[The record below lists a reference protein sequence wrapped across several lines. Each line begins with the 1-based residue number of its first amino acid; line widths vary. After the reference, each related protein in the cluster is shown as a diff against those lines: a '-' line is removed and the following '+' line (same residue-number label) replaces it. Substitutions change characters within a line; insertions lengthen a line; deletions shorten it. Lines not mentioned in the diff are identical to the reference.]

1 MSLDASILKECTFQ
15 TARAGGKGGQNVNKV
30 ETKVILT
37 WDFNQSNCISE
48 DQKDLIRLN
57 AKSYLT
63 KSGIKISD
71 DSSRSQLG
79 NKEVCIKRLA
89 DLLNI
94 WLKPVVKRRKTK
106 VPRSVIR
113 KRLNDKKRKAD
124 IKKLRGKPERD

>member
-1 MSLDASILKECTFQ
+1 MSLDAGILKECTFQ

-37 WDFNQSNCISE
+37 WPFENSLIISE
-48 DQKDLIRLN
+48 EQKELVRLN

-71 DSSRSQLG
+71 DSGRSQLV

-94 WLKPVVKRRKTK
+94 WLKPVVKRKKTR

-113 KRLNDKKRKAD
+113 KRLNDKKRKSD
-124 IKKLRGKPERD
+124 IKKMRAKYKGE

>member
-1 MSLDASILKECTFQ
+1 MNLAPEILKECTFQ

-37 WDFNQSNCISE
+37 WDFESAASISE
-48 DQKDLIRLN
+48 EQKALIRLH

-71 DSSRSQLG
+71 DSGRSQIR

-89 DLLNI
+89 DLLSI
-94 WLKPVVKRRKTK
+94 WLKPVVKRKKTK
-106 VPRSVIR
+106 IPRSVIR
-113 KRLNDKKRKAD
+113 KRLNDKKRKSD
-124 IKKLRGKPERD
+124 IKKMRGKPGMD